1 MKTLMLI
8 VMVQWARSDYSLP
21 DEIALRYIVA
31 RPHHHQAILERF
43 KGAVT
48 PIDSLDN
55 NIVPLI

>member
-8 VMVQWARSDYSLP
+8 GYGAMAQEVITRLP

-43 KGAVT
+43 KGPL